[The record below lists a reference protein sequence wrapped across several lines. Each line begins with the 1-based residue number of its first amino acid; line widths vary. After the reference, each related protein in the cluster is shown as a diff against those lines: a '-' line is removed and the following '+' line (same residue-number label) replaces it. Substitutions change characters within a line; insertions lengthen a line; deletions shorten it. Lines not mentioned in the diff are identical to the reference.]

1 MRIAIDARPALWQ
14 RTGIGTVCFNVI
26 KRIEAIDPDNEYFYY
41 FDSDPAPLQEIARLS
56 NCRYGSISTKLLW
69 ANYFVPRQARRD
81 GIDLFISFLEKDVPL
96 FGKTFKLA
104 TLIHDLIPLR
114 LDYVFKHVFHKLYY
128 LTLMN
133 LASSRADLIMT
144 ISEHSKRDI
153 QELLRA
159 RKEKLRVITWGV
171 EQLDGTADLLALKE
185 KRALP
190 KNYVLCVGSTEP
202 RKNNVN
208 VIKAFRIAA
217 EQDDSLHLVIT
228 GAPWRGELFPA
239 ELLDGKIIQ
248 LGYVSDA
255 EMRGLYAGAKVFLYP
270 SLYEGFGLPI
280 LEAMVQGTPVI
291 TSNTCSMPEV
301 AGDAALYADP
311 GDVNDIASK
320 LAILLETDRLRTA
333 LGERGRARAANF
345 TWEKTC
351 LQMIETYRS
360 IEVPTARKWG
370 RV

>member
-1 MRIAIDARPALWQ
+1 
-14 RTGIGTVCFNVI
+14 
-26 KRIEAIDPDNEYFYY
+26 
-41 FDSDPAPLQEIARLS
+41 
-56 NCRYGSISTKLLW
+56 
-69 ANYFVPRQARRD
+69 
-81 GIDLFISFLEKDVPL
+81 
-96 FGKTFKLA
+96 
-104 TLIHDLIPLR
+104 
-114 LDYVFKHVFHKLYY
+114 
-128 LTLMN
+128 
-133 LASSRADLIMT
+133 
-144 ISEHSKRDI
+144 
-153 QELLRA
+153 
-159 RKEKLRVITWGV
+159 
-171 EQLDGTADLLALKE
+171 
-185 KRALP
+185 
-190 KNYVLCVGSTEP
+190 
-202 RKNNVN
+202 
-208 VIKAFRIAA
+208 
-217 EQDDSLHLVIT
+217 
-228 GAPWRGELFPA
+228 
-239 ELLDGKIIQ
+239 
-248 LGYVSDA
+248 
-255 EMRGLYAGAKVFLYP
+255 MRGLYAGAKVFLYP